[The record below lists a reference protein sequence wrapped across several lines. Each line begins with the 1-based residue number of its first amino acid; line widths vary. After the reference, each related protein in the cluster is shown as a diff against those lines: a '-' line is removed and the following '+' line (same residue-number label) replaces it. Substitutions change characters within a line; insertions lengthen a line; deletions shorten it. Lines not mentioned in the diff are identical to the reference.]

1 MSADDRSDD
10 ELLCACD
17 ADSFA
22 VFYRRHVEW
31 VLGYLQ
37 RRTRNPELAADLAAE
52 VFAAAFVARRRYE
65 ARDGTANSWLF
76 RIALNKL
83 TDSRRRGYAEESA
96 RRRLRME
103 RVVADEHDLRWIES
117 LGDAASVT
125 SLVQQLP
132 ADQRAAVTA
141 RVVEER
147 DYPEISERLG
157 ISEAA
162 SRKRVSRG
170 LAALRTMIG
179 PRR

>member
-1 MSADDRSDD
+1 MRADDRSDD
-10 ELLCACD
+10 ELLCAGD
-17 ADSFA
+17 AESFA
-22 VFYRRHVEW
+22 AFYRRHVGW
-31 VLGYLQ
+31 VLGFLQ

-52 VFAAAFVARRRYE
+52 VFAAAFVARRRYQ
-65 ARDGTANSWLF
+65 ARDGSANAWLF

-83 TDSRRRGYAEESA
+83 VDSQRRGYAEDSA

-103 RVVADEHDLRWIES
+103 RVVPDETDLRRIES
-117 LGDAASVT
+117 LGDSVSVT
-125 SLVQQLP
+125 SLVDGLP
-132 ADQRAAVTA
+132 EDQRAAVTA

-147 DYPEISERLG
+147 DYSEISERLG

-179 PRR
+179 ARR